1 GADRGGRLVVG
12 RGIGNCLHGGVVL
25 QIGLAR
31 GGVGARLVGFVIA
44 FLIAFL
50 VDLWLGRLAGFRL
63 HNLCLAGLCLAGLCL
78 AGLCLAGLCL
88 AGLGLPGLGLPG
100 LCLAGLGLPGY
111 RRGGAAGRWCEAD
124 LPAAGPA
131 LTSLF
136 AGGRRTPGLR
146 VSGFRVSGLRALA
159 LRALGP
165 RTRGLGVAAR
175 LGPIRLSRVLS
186 RALLR

>member
-1 GADRGGRLVVG
+1 
-12 RGIGNCLHGGVVL
+12 
-25 QIGLAR
+25 
-31 GGVGARLVGFVIA
+31 
-44 FLIAFL
+44 
-50 VDLWLGRLAGFRL
+50 
-63 HNLCLAGLCLAGLCL
+63 GLCLAGLCL
-78 AGLCLAGLCL
+78 
-88 AGLGLPGLGLPG
+88 PG
-100 LCLAGLGLPGY
+100 LCLPGLGLPGY

-131 LTSLF
+131 LTSLL

-146 VSGFRVSGLRALA
+146 VSGFRVSGFRVSGLRALARRA

-186 RALLR
+186 RALLRVLLTPVLLRSEEHTSELQSRENLVCRLL